1 MTSAAFG
8 GVLALLALLA
18 APGSARA
25 DVIKVFNLFG
35 EFDNSSVLSG
45 TVTID
50 VTNGS
55 ATAID
60 ASASGFEFKTITSQG
75 PQLTEYIVRAAS
87 AGDTDHLYL
96 AFGVGSLL
104 GYGGSSLS
112 PDTQI
117 NGATFLKGGGANP
130 AEIIARSRAIIL
142 GLVDR
147 RFHWRWLL
155 RRSSRWTSD
164 RRGGRI
170 GRARAYAL
178 AQAIVIASAAD
189 SAEKFAA
196 QQKRGSMSF

>member
-1 MTSAAFG
+1 MFRFGGTFMPGISRFMTSAAFG

-130 AEIIARSRAIIL
+130 AESSPVPEPSSWALLIVGFIGVGFFAVRRA
-142 GLVDR
+142 G
-147 RFHWRWLL
+147 
-155 RRSSRWTSD
+155 
-164 RRGGRI
+164 
-170 GRARAYAL
+170 
-178 AQAIVIASAAD
+178 QATAA
-189 SAEKFAA
+189 AA
-196 QQKRGSMSF
+196 A

>member
-1 MTSAAFG
+1 MLGISRWASRATFG
-8 GVLALLALLA
+8 GVLALLAALA
-18 APGSARA
+18 GPGSARA
-25 DVIKVFNLFG
+25 DVTEVFNLFG

-75 PQLTEYIVRAAS
+75 PQFTEYVVRAAS
-87 AGDTDHLYL
+87 AGNVDQLYL
-96 AFGVGSLL
+96 AFGVASLL

-130 AEIIARSRAIIL
+130 VNQCPFPNQVV
-142 GLVDR
+142 GFVDR
-147 RFHWRWLL
+147 RFPWRWVVHRSPRQEIDSHGGRSKRRDTKGQHLL
-155 RRSSRWTSD
+155 RCYMTKTSPSLE
-164 RRGGRI
+164 
-170 GRARAYAL
+170 YA
-178 AQAIVIASAAD
+178 AS
-189 SAEKFAA
+189 
-196 QQKRGSMSF
+196 

>member
-1 MTSAAFG
+1 M
-8 GVLALLALLA
+8 
-18 APGSARA
+18 
-25 DVIKVFNLFG
+25 
-35 EFDNSSVLSG
+35 LSG

-117 NGATFLKGGGANP
+117 NGATFLKRGGANP
-130 AEIIARSRAIIL
+130 AESSPVPEPSSWALLIVGFIGVGFFAVRRA
-142 GLVDR
+142 G
-147 RFHWRWLL
+147 
-155 RRSSRWTSD
+155 
-164 RRGGRI
+164 
-170 GRARAYAL
+170 
-178 AQAIVIASAAD
+178 QATAA
-189 SAEKFAA
+189 AA
-196 QQKRGSMSF
+196 A

>member
-1 MTSAAFG
+1 MFASGGLLCLEFRASWRAPRSAAFSRFWRFS
-8 GVLALLALLA
+8 A

-75 PQLTEYIVRAAS
+75 PQLTEYIVHAAS

-130 AEIIARSRAIIL
+130 AESSPVPEPSSWALLIVGFIGVGFFAVRRA
-142 GLVDR
+142 G
-147 RFHWRWLL
+147 
-155 RRSSRWTSD
+155 
-164 RRGGRI
+164 
-170 GRARAYAL
+170 
-178 AQAIVIASAAD
+178 QATAA
-189 SAEKFAA
+189 AA
-196 QQKRGSMSF
+196 A

>member
-1 MTSAAFG
+1 MLGIARWASPATSG
-8 GVLALLALLA
+8 GVLALLAALA
-18 APGSARA
+18 GSGSARA
-25 DVIKVFNLFG
+25 DVTEVFNLFG

-75 PQLTEYIVRAAS
+75 PQFTEYVVRAAS
-87 AGDTDHLYL
+87 PGNVDQLYL
-96 AFGVGSLL
+96 AFGVASLL

-130 AEIIARSRAIIL
+130 SESVPVPEPRSWALLIVGFLSVGLFTARRA
-142 GLVDR
+142 
-147 RFHWRWLL
+147 
-155 RRSSRWTSD
+155 RRSTATAD
-164 RRGGRI
+164 
-170 GRARAYAL
+170 
-178 AQAIVIASAAD
+178 AQSEEIRKVSTYSAAT
-189 SAEKFAA
+189 
-196 QQKRGSMSF
+196 